1 MKGFGP
7 VSRAIAIATLVCFAA
22 PQAEAIEAYG
32 TGIGASQGDDGLLVQ
47 VRGGRGGG
55 GHRHGGGM
63 HRGGGDAPR
72 RRHA

>member
-47 VRGGRGGG
+47 VRAGRGGG
-55 GHRHGGGM
+55 G
-63 HRGGGDAPR
+63 DASR
-72 RRHA
+72 RRRCIGAARMA

>member
-1 MKGFGP
+1 MKGLGS

-32 TGIGASQGDDGLLVQ
+32 TGIASQGDNGLLVQ

-55 GHRHGGGM
+55 M
-63 HRGGGDAPR
+63 HRRAAACIAAGACIGAAR
-72 RRHA
+72 MA